1 METKLKEYVSKTVLL
16 NVTEAFARENEP
28 LIQSG
33 STAQLLYAKI
43 VAVDGMGLWV
53 ENPSWKARPARGGDA
68 EAHTAHILI
77 PWGVLISVAAFPE
90 RQFSKDEPLDEKQAR
105 VIGFASGREHC

>member
-16 NVTEAFARENEP
+16 NVAEAFARENEP

-33 STAQLLYAKI
+33 STARLLYAKI
-43 VAVDGMGLWV
+43 VAVDGIGLWV

-68 EAHTAHILI
+68 VAHTAHILI

-90 RQFSKDEPLDEKQAR
+90 RQFSKDEPLDEKQTR
-105 VIGFASGREHC
+105 VIGFADSHERC